1 MVSTHIAAQRGP
13 GGCPSSVP
21 GRALWF
27 PHRVSTIRGQGGEG
41 PGGQPKGQAPCRPG
55 RGAVIASTQVLMA
68 RSVMRPHLEEGAER
82 KKDAKWGGTV
92 TSVTLPDYVVYCP
105 SPHPGWKVS
114 PMKAGTSACFV
125 R

>member
-1 MVSTHIAAQRGP
+1 MVSTHITAQRGP

-41 PGGQPKGQAPCRPG
+41 PGGQPKGQPPCRPG